1 MVPGAAT
8 GAGAVPGPCPSVGVV
23 MAAVVC
29 WPLTRRVKM
38 PQNQGKCFIAR
49 YKLQR
54 RSWNNNGAPNGGRA
68 THTERERERV
78 REGDRVRER
87 VAVCRGILQQ
97 QWQHF
102 LRSRTHTQ
110 RRARSW
116 QMPWQSDVQSQ
127 KAYVLRIESCSD
139 TGSLLVL
146 LC

>member
-1 MVPGAAT
+1 MVPGARR
-8 GAGAVPGPCPSVGVV
+8 AGRGPCPGVGVV

-54 RSWNNNGAPNGGRA
+54 RSWNNNGAPNRGGQRV
-68 THTERERERV
+68 TESGRESENEKASV
-78 REGDRVRER
+78 V
-87 VAVCRGILQQ
+87 VCRGILQQ
-97 QWQHF
+97 HWQHF

-110 RRARSW
+110 RHARSW

-127 KAYVLRIESCSD
+127 KAYVLRIESCSPTLEAD
-139 TGSLLVL
+139 SVL